1 MEWLNLTGLM
11 AMLALLAPNLLYAAR
26 RPAAKNLCKS
36 KVLLALEQLG
46 RYGCMLLMCV
56 HTGVLEYG
64 YAAPAWSVVWL
75 SLVTPLLFLYWVLWM
90 AYFHRQRARAAIALA
105 VVPALVFLASGL
117 LWRNV
122 PLMAL
127 SLLFA
132 YAHVTVTRIN
142 LKPEA

>member
-26 RPAAKNLCKS
+26 RPAVQNLCKS
-36 KVLLALEQLG
+36 KLLRALEQVG
-46 RYGCMLLMCV
+46 RYGCMALMCV
-56 HTGVLEYG
+56 HTGVLEFG
-64 YAAPAWSVVWL
+64 YASHAWSVVWL
-75 SLVTPLLFLYWVLWM
+75 SVVTPLLFAYWALWM
-90 AYFHRQRARAAIALA
+90 AYFHRQRAGAAIALA
-105 VVPALVFLASGL
+105 AVPALVFLASGL

-127 SLLFA
+127 ALMFA
-132 YAHVTVTRIN
+132 YAHITVTRIN